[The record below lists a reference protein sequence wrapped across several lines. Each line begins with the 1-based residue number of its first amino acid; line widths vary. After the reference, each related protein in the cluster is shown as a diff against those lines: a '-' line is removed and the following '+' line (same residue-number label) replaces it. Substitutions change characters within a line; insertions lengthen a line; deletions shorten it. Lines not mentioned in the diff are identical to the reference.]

1 MSDTSKQ
8 ATERGSECNDG
19 LGQPLA
25 WLHTVRV
32 LNGDPGE
39 LDEALSFAPDNFPLG
54 EAGLFESMSV
64 LPLYGPATIDAAV
77 AAEREQMRA
86 QAARDAVETRWAM
99 REQIAAWLDGQ
110 GQPGYATEVRCRDWA

>member
-1 MSDTSKQ
+1 MSNEHKP
-8 ATERGSECNDG
+8 TEPLALRSNDG

-77 AAEREQMRA
+77 AAERERCA
-86 QAARDAVETRWAM
+86 RICDVTPPHPFRPSIEAAHAIRNQKA
-99 REQIAAWLDGQ
+99 
-110 GQPGYATEVRCRDWA
+110 

>member
-77 AAEREQMRA
+77 AAERERCA
-86 QAARDAVETRWAM
+86 RICDVTPPHPFRPSIEAAHAIRNQKA
-99 REQIAAWLDGQ
+99 
-110 GQPGYATEVRCRDWA
+110 

>member
-54 EAGLFESMSV
+54 EVGLFESMSV
-64 LPLYGPATIDAAV
+64 LQLYGPATIDAAV
-77 AAEREQMRA
+77 AAERERCA
-86 QAARDAVETRWAM
+86 QLCEDISDEYQRREGMKYPELKTDAQEGASKCAAAIRKA
-99 REQIAAWLDGQ
+99 
-110 GQPGYATEVRCRDWA
+110 